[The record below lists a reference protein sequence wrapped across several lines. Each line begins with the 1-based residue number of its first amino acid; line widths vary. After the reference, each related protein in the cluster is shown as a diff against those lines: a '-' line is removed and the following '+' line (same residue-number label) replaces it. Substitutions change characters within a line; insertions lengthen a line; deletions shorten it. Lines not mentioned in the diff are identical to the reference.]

1 MKSDCLAPLMYSD
14 SGAVYTDPSELS
26 GMLYRK
32 SMELVDT
39 GVVNVTYWPE
49 PLPARVTALR
59 PTASSASWPW
69 V

>member
-1 MKSDCLAPLMYSD
+1 
-14 SGAVYTDPSELS
+14 
-26 GMLYRK
+26 MLYRK
-32 SMELVDT
+32 SIELVVT
-39 GVVNVTYWPE
+39 GVVKVTDWPE

>member
-1 MKSDCLAPLMYSD
+1 MKSVCLTPLMYSD

-32 SMELVDT
+32 SIELVAT
-39 GVVNVTYWPE
+39 GVVKVTDWPE

-59 PTASSASWPW
+59 PDASSASWPW